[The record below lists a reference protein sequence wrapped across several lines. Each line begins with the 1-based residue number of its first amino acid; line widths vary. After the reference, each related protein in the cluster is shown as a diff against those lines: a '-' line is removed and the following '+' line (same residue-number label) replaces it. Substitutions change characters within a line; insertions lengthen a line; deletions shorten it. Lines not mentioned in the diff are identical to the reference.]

1 MVDEDQLY
9 EPDQQKVVIQGHK
22 GCKKRESS
30 AERRGDQRNEASS
43 ESNANDPLLG
53 KKRNSV
59 LGSGVCHSRRDASSA
74 AANGRS
80 ARVLADP
87 K

>member
-1 MVDEDQLY
+1 MPRDEAIK
-9 EPDQQKVVIQGHK
+9 EMKP
-22 GCKKRESS
+22 
-30 AERRGDQRNEASS
+30 SS

-53 KKRNSV
+53 EKRNSV